1 MNIKGK
7 KVLIHGEDVTSSI
20 KSIYEVFSGYQV
32 CYLNTAISS
41 FSTSDVEIID
51 VKPFDIG
58 EYYFS
63 SSNING
69 CIVDCGFLN
78 LSFSVSE
85 RGCFFDKD
93 DAIAIAKALGVT
105 GEDLL

>member
-41 FSTSDVEIID
+41 FNTSDVEIID
-51 VKPFDIG
+51 VKPFDIS
-58 EYYFS
+58 EHEFS
-63 SSNING
+63 DEMSN
-69 CIVDCGFLN
+69 LKAM
-78 LSFSVSE
+78 LSE
-85 RGCFFDKD
+85 RGDVVIRIGSSWIFLDKSD
-93 DAIAIAKALGVT
+93 SIAIAKALGVT